1 MGEQPLVIFINA
13 QHISRRMKKIEC
25 IYEKGVLIPLEKLD
39 IPERSRVVLSIKEIK
54 TMDDLKLHGYLRLLR
69 EGEDA
74 EELFEL

>member
-1 MGEQPLVIFINA
+1 MIVHA
-13 QHISRRMKKIEC
+13 MRKVEC

-39 IPERSRVVLSIKEIK
+39 IPERSIVVLNIEEVRRL
-54 TMDDLKLHGYLRLLR
+54 DDMKLHGYLRLLR

>member
-1 MGEQPLVIFINA
+1 MRKV
-13 QHISRRMKKIEC
+13 EC

-39 IPERSRVVLSIKEIK
+39 IPERSKVVLSIEEVK
-54 TMDDLKLHGYLRLLR
+54 TIDDLKLHGYLKLLK

>member
-1 MGEQPLVIFINA
+1 M
-13 QHISRRMKKIEC
+13 RKIEC

-39 IPERSRVVLSIKEIK
+39 IPERSKVVLSIGEAK
-54 TMDDLKLHGYLRLLR
+54 TIDELKLHGYLKILK

>member
-1 MGEQPLVIFINA
+1 MRKV
-13 QHISRRMKKIEC
+13 EC

-39 IPERSRVVLSIKEIK
+39 IPERSKVVLSIEEVK
-54 TMDDLKLHGYLRLLR
+54 TTDNLKLHGYLKLLR